1 MLFFLFD
8 YSKWRLIR
16 NNMAEDNIN
25 TKLTEENY
33 MVEDENGVMVPNYD
47 LTMISFND
55 GDIVKGRVVKIEK
68 DEVLVDIGFKSEGV
82 IPVSELSIRNSVKP
96 EEILSIDDELEI
108 MVLQKEDH
116 LLIKIDLFEIIKMP
130 LAEVKKLFPNYQ
142 TVAVGQVNI
151 DNYNIRHMVTKQGEP
166 LFARFCF
173 EHLTP
178 SFSEKHFKGF
188 KDGYFII
195 D

>member
-55 GDIVKGRVVKIEK
+55 GDILKGRVVKIEK

-108 MVLQKEDH
+108 MVLQKED
-116 LLIKIDLFEIIKMP
+116 
-130 LAEVKKLFPNYQ
+130 Q
-142 TVAVGQVNI
+142 
-151 DNYNIRHMVTKQGEP
+151 
-166 LFARFCF
+166 
-173 EHLTP
+173 
-178 SFSEKHFKGF
+178 
-188 KDGYFII
+188 DGRCILSKRRA
-195 D
+195 